1 MAFEVFDDA
10 TQGAIFVV
18 SIATLPIC
26 TLVTLLRFSPSRRRS
41 KKTGLEDWFAFGA
54 WATFVT
60 YVTIVL
66 IIVFLVNGKSFSILT
81 PSQLQYAAKV
91 SSHRRMSST
100 FAHWIIN
107 IAQLVYANSL
117 FYWTNQ
123 LFAKLCILLLYRR
136 IFAVNDTYRWSIYSI
151 AIIHVG
157 LIISAVLVALFGCHP
172 IAKGWDPALP
182 GTCITT
188 APHPFLAGVESI
200 NSAVDF
206 AMVILVM
213 FMIRELNMS
222 ISNKLKVSILFI
234 LGGLAGIIGFVK
246 IGQLYATGGGSKSR
260 AVNFTIGLWTIVQ
273 QACSIICCCA
283 PIYKSILPSGD
294 IFSRLASGTSSFW
307 VKTVKSVPTK
317 NSLVSRSERSGKR
330 SINSRSNHNASV
342 KDDWMLLDASSQKR
356 HPSTEYETPFSYNR
370 SVDSTYR
377 MATVHHEHN
386 THGA

>member
-66 IIVFLVNGKSFSILT
+66 ISMCRFQIPQAYHPATDRKYFFPVVFLVNGKSFSILT

-234 LGGLAGIIGFVK
+234 LGGL
-246 IGQLYATGGGSKSR
+246 Y
-260 AVNFTIGLWTIVQ
+260 VN
-273 QACSIICCCA
+273 
-283 PIYKSILPSGD
+283 LP
-294 IFSRLASGTSSFW
+294 
-307 VKTVKSVPTK
+307 
-317 NSLVSRSERSGKR
+317 
-330 SINSRSNHNASV
+330 
-342 KDDWMLLDASSQKR
+342 
-356 HPSTEYETPFSYNR
+356 
-370 SVDSTYR
+370 
-377 MATVHHEHN
+377 
-386 THGA
+386 